1 MNHNGGLFVIN
12 ADHCNQYLPAMKK
25 KLHPLRTMLMLP
37 VIVLLTGSMSGDD
50 PRFTRIRDALNR
62 FTYVYP
68 QQKVYLHTDK
78 DEYRGGDNM
87 WIKAY
92 LVNGRDHFPDTLSTN
107 LYVELI
113 SPYQTRVQIKIFQL
127 FRGFGIGDFV
137 LSDTLSEGLYQLRAY
152 TTWMQNFD
160 SDYFFEKNFQLVN
173 PQYVKQ
179 ISPREARSN
188 QKELAEIENSALP
201 VDLQFMPEGGQLVS
215 GLESVVGFKAV
226 NRTGL
231 GASIQGK
238 VVDDKGNVAATFS
251 TLRKGMGRFTLTP
264 ADGRKY
270 VALVDAGNRQ
280 LKYPLPEALPYG
292 VVMHAENE
300 SDLIKLTLTSNRPV
314 VSDPSANELLVTGQ
328 VGGQLYFFQVVRLS
342 DGKASLQVS
351 KNRFPGG
358 IVQFTVFSGR
368 NEPLAERLVFL
379 NRNDFM
385 RIQVTASDTFTD
397 KGMKTAVDIE
407 VRDILNKP
415 LAANLSL
422 AVTSDSPE
430 SPYANRDNVLSNL
443 LLTSDLKGFVEDPL
457 DYFTD
462 NTEEGKLALD
472 NLMLTQGW
480 RRFDWNSLLAGKY
493 PVIRHHEEKG
503 LTVKGR
509 ITHDFF
515 NIPLKNCRVQLSV
528 MDAYNDVFTQ
538 YSSDKGYFLFENLV
552 YYDTIGV
559 KIEAWRTSG
568 RRNLVIA
575 LAEENQS
582 PVAAHQGE
590 YRLTTVS
597 ERDQKAYRLEVSE
610 EFRKAYAEEQ
620 KRLAEDRNSNIL
632 TGPYGEPDFILYAKD
647 IPQTSPNV
655 LEAMKG
661 RIPGVNIS
669 GSNVTIRGPSTLFG
683 NTEPLYLLDG
693 SPVSNVQS
701 IMSVPV
707 ADIERVEVLKGP
719 KASFY
724 GVRGSNGVIAVYT
737 KRGRYMIRGMIEFE
751 MLGYHY
757 PRVFYQ
763 PAYTPGN
770 EPREQ
775 YTLFWEPV
783 VITNAQG
790 KARVLLN
797 KPGVQG
803 NFRFNLQGIS
813 YMGHTGFSSTVISN
827 Q

>member
-1 MNHNGGLFVIN
+1 
-12 ADHCNQYLPAMKK
+12 MKK
-25 KLHPLRTMLMLP
+25 KLHPLRTMLILP
-37 VIVLLTGSMSGDD
+37 VIVVLTGSMSADD
-50 PRFTRIRDALNR
+50 PRFTRISDALNR

-78 DEYRGGDNM
+78 DEYRGGENM

-92 LVNGRDHFPDTLSTN
+92 LVNGRDHYPDTLSTN

-179 ISPREARSN
+179 ISPREARN
-188 QKELAEIENSALP
+188 NKKELADAIKLEAP
-201 VDLQFMPEGGQLVS
+201 VDLQFMPEGGHLVS

-226 NRTGL
+226 NRMGM
-231 GASIQGK
+231 GAAVQGK

-264 ADGRKY
+264 AAGRKY
-270 VALVDAGNRQ
+270 VALIEADDRQ
-280 LKYPLPEALPYG
+280 LKFPLPEALPYG
-292 VVMHAENE
+292 LVMHAENGVKE
-300 SDLIKLTLTSNRPV
+300 IKLSVTSNQPV

-328 VGGQLYFFQVVRLS
+328 VGGQLYFYQVVRLS
-342 DGKASLQVS
+342 DGKALINVN
-351 KNRFPGG
+351 KNIFPGG

-368 NEPLAERLVFL
+368 SEPLAERLVFL

-385 RIQVTASDTFTD
+385 RIRVMASDTFTD
-397 KGMKTAVDIE
+397 NGMQTAVDIE
-407 VRDILNKP
+407 VRDVLNRP
-415 LAANLSL
+415 LTANLSL
-422 AVTSDSPE
+422 AVTSDRPE
-430 SPYANRDNVLSNL
+430 SPYVNRDNVVSNL
-443 LLTSDLKGFVEDPL
+443 LLTSDLKGFIEDPL
-457 DYFTD
+457 DYFTSVSD
-462 NTEEGKLALD
+462 ENMLALD

-480 RRFDWNSLLAGKY
+480 RRFDWNSLLAGRY
-493 PVIRHHEEKG
+493 PMIRHHEEKG
-503 LTVKGR
+503 LTIKGR

-538 YSSDKGYFLFENLV
+538 YTSDKGYFLFEKLV
-552 YYDTIGV
+552 YYDTISA

-582 PVAAHQGE
+582 PVMAHQGE

-610 EFRKAYAEEQ
+610 ELRKAYAEEQ
-620 KRLAEDRNSNIL
+620 ERLAEERNNNIL
-632 TGPYGEPDFILYAKD
+632 TGPYGEPDYILYAKD

-661 RIPGVNIS
+661 RIPGVNIA
-669 GSNVTIRGPSTLFG
+669 GSQVTIRGPSTIYG

-701 IMSVPV
+701 ILSIPV

-724 GVRGSNGVIAVYT
+724 GVRGANGVIAVYT
-737 KRGRYMIRGMIEFE
+737 KRGHYMVRGKIEFE

-763 PAYTPGN
+763 PAYTPED
-770 EPREQ
+770 EPEEQ

-783 VITNAQG
+783 VMTNAQG

-813 YMGHTGFSSTVISN
+813 YMGHTGFSSMVISN
-827 Q
+827 H

>member
-1 MNHNGGLFVIN
+1 MNSSGNSFVITT
-12 ADHCNQYLPAMKK
+12 DHCNHILQAMKK
-25 KLHPLRTMLMLP
+25 KLHPLRTMLVLP
-37 VIVLLTGSMSGDD
+37 VVVLLAGSISADD
-50 PRFTRIRDALNR
+50 PRFTRISDALNR
-62 FTYVYP
+62 FTYIYT

-92 LVNGRDHFPDTLSTN
+92 LVNGRDHCPDTLSTN

-113 SPYQTRVQIKIFQL
+113 SPYQTRAQIKIFQL

-160 SDYFFEKNFQLVN
+160 SDYFFEKNFQLIN
-173 PQYVKQ
+173 PQYVNQ
-179 ISPREARSN
+179 ISPREARN
-188 QKELAEIENSALP
+188 NKKELADTAKLEAP
-201 VDLQFMPEGGQLVS
+201 FDLQFMPEGGQLVN

-226 NRTGL
+226 NRMGM
-231 GASIQGK
+231 GAAVQGK

-264 ADGRKY
+264 AAGRKY
-270 VALVDAGNRQ
+270 IALIETGDRQ
-280 LKYPLPEALPYG
+280 LKFPLPEALPYG
-292 VVMHAENE
+292 LVMHAENGAKE
-300 SDLIKLTLTSNRPV
+300 IKLSLTSNRPV

-328 VGGQLYFFQVVRLS
+328 VGGQLYFYQEVRLS
-342 DGKASLQVS
+342 DGKALINVN
-351 KNRFPGG
+351 KNIFPGG

-385 RIQVTASDTFTD
+385 RIQVMASDTFTD
-397 KGMKTAVDIE
+397 KGMQTIVDIE
-407 VRDILNKP
+407 VRDIRNKP

-422 AVTSDSPE
+422 AVTNDRPE
-430 SPYANRDNVLSNL
+430 SPYVNRDNVVSNL
-443 LLTSDLKGFVEDPL
+443 LLTSDLKGFIEDPL
-457 DYFTD
+457 DYFSFASD
-462 NTEEGKLALD
+462 ENTLALD

-480 RRFDWNSLLAGKY
+480 RRFDWSSLLAGKY
-493 PVIRHHEEKG
+493 PEIRYHEEKG
-503 LTVKGR
+503 LTIKGR

-538 YSSDKGYFLFENLV
+538 YSSNKGYFLFENLV
-552 YYDTIGV
+552 YYDTIRA
-559 KIEAWRTSG
+559 KIESWRTSG

-575 LAEENQS
+575 LAEENRS
-582 PVAAHQGE
+582 PVVAHQGE

-597 ERDQKAYRLEVSE
+597 ERDQKAYRLEVSKE
-610 EFRKAYAEEQ
+610 LRKTYAEEQ
-620 KRLAEDRNSNIL
+620 KRLADERNNNIL
-632 TGPYGEPDFILYAKD
+632 TGPYGEPDYILYAKD
-647 IPQTSPNV
+647 IPQTSTNV

-661 RIPGVNIS
+661 RIPGVNII
-669 GSNVTIRGPSTLFG
+669 GSHVTIRGPSTIYG

-701 IMSVPV
+701 ILSIPV

-724 GVRGSNGVIAVYT
+724 GVRGANGVIAVYT
-737 KRGRYMIRGMIEFE
+737 KRGRYMVRGKIEFE

-757 PRVFYQ
+757 PRAFYQ
-763 PAYTPGN
+763 PAYTPEN
-770 EPREQ
+770 ETEEQ
-775 YTLFWEPV
+775 YTLYWEPV
-783 VITNAQG
+783 LITNAQG
-790 KARVLLN
+790 KARVLLK

-803 NFRFNLQGIS
+803 NFRFDLQGIS

-827 Q
+827 H